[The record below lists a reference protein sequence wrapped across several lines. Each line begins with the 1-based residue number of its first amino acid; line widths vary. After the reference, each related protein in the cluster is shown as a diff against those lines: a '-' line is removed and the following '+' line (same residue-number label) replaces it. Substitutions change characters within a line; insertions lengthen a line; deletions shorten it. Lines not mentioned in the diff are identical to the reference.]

1 MEPLLILVMNALFA
15 ATFPIGKLALQYAG
29 PVFLT
34 ATRMLLAGSILLIY
48 SYVTENK
55 KMAPAKSGLPSLN
68 TRINKDWWLFAK
80 TSFFYI
86 FLAFVPEF
94 WALNY
99 LTSIKTNL
107 LWSAQPFLAAILGFF
122 ILSEKLNYK
131 KLIALFIGFM
141 GMLPIIFTTD
151 QGEQG
156 LMQLFSISLPELALF
171 VAVFSTIYGWFLIKQ
186 LLDKGYSLS
195 LINGITMSLGG
206 LLCLVTSLGEQL
218 VYHQPLYSN
227 FGAVMGYSFLL
238 VLISNV
244 LAYGIYGYL
253 LGRYSI
259 TFLSF
264 SGFTCPLFGFLF
276 SYLMGETI
284 PFSYIYGCALIIVGL
299 YIFYLEE

>member
-1 MEPLLILVMNALFA
+1 MERLLILLMNALFA
-15 ATFPIGKLALQYAG
+15 ATFPLGKLALQYTG

-34 ATRMLLAGSILLIY
+34 AVRMLIAGSILFFY
-48 SYVTENK
+48 SYVKENK
-55 KMAPAKSGLPSLN
+55 KIK
-68 TRINKDWWLFAK
+68 IHKEDYWLFAK

-107 LWSAQPFLAAILGFF
+107 LWSAQPFLAAVLGFF
-122 ILSEKLNYK
+122 ILSERLNYK
-131 KLIALFIGFM
+131 KIVALCIGFL
-141 GMLPIIFTTD
+141 GMLPIIFHTD
-151 QGEQG
+151 KGENGMAQ
-156 LMQLFSISLPELALF
+156 MFSISLPEFALF

-186 LLDKGYSLS
+186 LLDKVYSLS
-195 LINGITMSLGG
+195 LINGITMTLGG
-206 LLCLVTSLGEQL
+206 LLCLVTSFGEQL
-218 VYHQPLYSN
+218 YFQHELYTN
-227 FGAVMGYSFLL
+227 VGAVLGYSFLL

-253 LGRYSI
+253 LSRYSI

-264 SGFTCPLFGFLF
+264 SGFTCPLFGFIY

-284 PFSYIYGCALIIVGL
+284 PFAYMYGCGLIIVGL

>member
-1 MEPLLILVMNALFA
+1 MEPLLILLMNALFA

-34 ATRMLLAGSILLIY
+34 ATRMLLAGTILFLY
-48 SYVTENK
+48 SYFKESK
-55 KMAPAKSGLPSLN
+55 HIKIHKG
-68 TRINKDWWLFAK
+68 DWWLFAK

-94 WALNY
+94 WALKY

-131 KLIALFIGFM
+131 KLIALLIGFM
-141 GMLPIIFTTD
+141 GMLPIIFTAD

-156 LMQLFSISLPELALF
+156 LTQLFSISLPELALF

-206 LLCLVTSLGEQL
+206 LLCLVTSFGEQL
-218 VYHQPLYSN
+218 ICHQALYTN
-227 FGAVMGYSFLL
+227 FGAVMFYSFLL

>member
-1 MEPLLILVMNALFA
+1 MNALFA
-15 ATFPIGKLALQYAG
+15 ATFPLGKIALHYAS

-34 ATRMLLAGSILLIY
+34 AVRMLLAGSILFSY
-48 SYVTENK
+48 SYFKEDK
-55 KMAPAKSGLPSLN
+55 KIKVHK
-68 TRINKDWWLFAK
+68 KDWALFAK

-131 KLIALFIGFM
+131 KLLALFVGFM

-151 QGEQG
+151 QGERG
-156 LMQLFSISLPELALF
+156 LTQFFSISLPEFALF

-206 LLCLVTSLGEQL
+206 RLCLVTSFGEQFFYQQELYNNFPL
-218 VYHQPLYSN
+218 VL
-227 FGAVMGYSFLL
+227 GYSFLL
-238 VLISNV
+238 VLISNI
-244 LAYGIYGYL
+244 LGYGIYGYL
-253 LGRYSI
+253 LSRYSI

-264 SGFTCPLFGFLF
+264 TGFTCPLFGFLF
-276 SYLMGETI
+276 SYLLGETI
-284 PFSYIYGCALIIVGL
+284 PVGYIYGCGLIIVGL

>member
-1 MEPLLILVMNALFA
+1 MERLLILLMNALFA
-15 ATFPIGKLALQYAG
+15 ATFPLGKMALQYAG
-29 PVFLT
+29 PIFLT
-34 ATRMLLAGSILLIY
+34 ATRMLLAGSLLLVY
-48 SYVTENK
+48 SYFRENK
-55 KMAPAKSGLPSLN
+55 KIKVHKG
-68 TRINKDWWLFAK
+68 DWLLFAK

-107 LWSAQPFLAAILGFF
+107 LWSAQPFLAAILGYF
-122 ILSEKLNYK
+122 IYSEKLNYK
-131 KLIALFIGFM
+131 KLLALLVGFV
-141 GMLPIIFTTD
+141 GMLPIIFHAD
-151 QGEQG
+151 SGEQG
-156 LMQLFSISLPELALF
+156 MTQLFSISAPELALF
-171 VAVFSTIYGWFLIKQ
+171 VAVFSTIYAWFLIKQ
-186 LLDKGYSLS
+186 LLDKSYSLS

-206 LLCLVTSLGEQL
+206 LLCLATSFGEQL
-218 VYHQPLYSN
+218 FYHQELYNN
-227 FGAVMGYSFLL
+227 FGAVMGYSLLL

-284 PFSYIYGCALIIVGL
+284 PFAYIYGCALIIVGL
-299 YIFYLEE
+299 YLFYLEE

>member
-1 MEPLLILVMNALFA
+1 MNALFA
-15 ATFPIGKLALQYAG
+15 ATFPLGKFALQYAS

-34 ATRMLLAGSILLIY
+34 ATRMLLAGCLLFLY
-48 SYVTENK
+48 SAFIEKNK
-55 KMAPAKSGLPSLN
+55 IKVHK
-68 TRINKDWWLFAK
+68 KDWWLFAK

-131 KLIALFIGFM
+131 KLFALFIGFL
-141 GMLPIIFTTD
+141 GMLPIIFTVD

-156 LMQLFSISLPELALF
+156 LAHLFAISLPEFALF

-206 LLCLVTSLGEQL
+206 ILCLVTSFGEQL
-218 VYHQPLYSN
+218 FYHQELCNN
-227 FGAVMGYSFLL
+227 FSVVLGYSLLL

-244 LAYGIYGYL
+244 LAYSIYGYL
-253 LGRYSI
+253 LSRYSI

-284 PFSYIYGCALIIVGL
+284 PFSYISGCALIILGL

>member
-1 MEPLLILVMNALFA
+1 MERLLILLMNALFA
-15 ATFPIGKLALQYAG
+15 ATFPLGKIALQYAG

-34 ATRMLLAGSILLIY
+34 ATRMLLAGSILFLY
-48 SYVTENK
+48 TYFRENK
-55 KMAPAKSGLPSLN
+55 KIKVY
-68 TRINKDWWLFAK
+68 KEDYWLFAK

-131 KLIALFIGFM
+131 KLVALVIGFM
-141 GMLPIIFTTD
+141 GMLPIIFHAD
-151 QGEQG
+151 QGELG
-156 LMQLFSISLPELALF
+156 LAHLFSISLPELALF

-206 LLCLVTSLGEQL
+206 LLCLITSFGEQL
-218 VYHQPLYSN
+218 FYHQELYNN
-227 FGAVMGYSFLL
+227 FGAVMWYSFLL
-238 VLISNV
+238 VFISNV
-244 LAYGIYGYL
+244 LAYSIYGYL

-284 PFSYIYGCALIIVGL
+284 PFSYISGCALIIVGL